1 MMPAPPYSD
10 SSLGRL
16 AFSQACRDLSDLAR
30 AHVATYADAHL
41 RPGELLEEA
50 GRLVAGAEQA
60 LRMAVVAER
69 LRGASWA
76 QIGETLGVTRQSAH
90 ERYAP
95 FEREMRR
102 ALLFPDRAGEHG
114 GPGWWAVPD
123 GLEDPERTARDLNEW
138 ERRHRERTDPDRGET
153 AVSGGLQARRTLD
166 ETGAVI
172 ELAKLLLDDGLPAG
186 VSRERAERELYERKV
201 AVFERMLADG
211 TGDAEV
217 ATQLAEARARLAELT
232 SQATP

>member
-1 MMPAPPYSD
+1 MAAPPYSD
-10 SSLGRL
+10 GSLGRL
-16 AFSQACRDLSDLAR
+16 AFSSACRDLSDLAR
-30 AHVATYADAHL
+30 AHVPTYADGHL
-41 RPGELLEEA
+41 RAGELLEEA
-50 GRLVAGAEQA
+50 TRLVAGAEA
-60 LRMAVVAER
+60 TLRMGVVAER
-69 LRGASWA
+69 LRGTSWA
-76 QIGETLGVTRQSAH
+76 QIGDALGVTRQSAH

-123 GLEDPERTARDLNEW
+123 GLEDPERTARDLDEW

-172 ELAKLLLDDGLPAG
+172 ELAKLLLDGPLPDGVP
-186 VSRERAERELYERKV
+186 RERAERELYERKV

-211 TGDAEV
+211 TADPGV
-217 ATQLAEARARLAELT
+217 ARQLAEARARLAELT
-232 SQATP
+232 SEMTR

>member
-1 MMPAPPYSD
+1 MPIPPYSD
-10 SSLGRL
+10 RSLGRL

-30 AHVATYADAHL
+30 AHVATDADGYL
-41 RPGELLEEA
+41 RPGELLEDA

-90 ERYAP
+90 ERYAA
-95 FEREMRR
+95 REHELRQ
-102 ALLFPDRAGEHG
+102 ALLFPDRAGAAG
-114 GPGWWAVPD
+114 APGWWAVPV
-123 GLEDPERTARDLNEW
+123 GLEDPEPTALELDEW
-138 ERRHRERTDPDRGET
+138 EMRHRERTDPERGEA
-153 AVSGGLQARRTLD
+153 AVSAGLQPRRTLD

-172 ELAKLLLDDGLPAG
+172 ELAKLLLDDQLPAG

-201 AVFERMLADG
+201 AVFERMLTEGTAD
-211 TGDAEV
+211 AAV
-217 ATQLAEARARLAELT
+217 ATQLAEARARLAELSPQPT
-232 SQATP
+232 S

>member
-30 AHVATYADAHL
+30 AHVATYADGHL

-50 GRLVAGAEQA
+50 ARLVAGAEQA

-69 LRGASWA
+69 LRGTSWA
-76 QIGETLGVTRQSAH
+76 QIGDTLGVTRQSAH
-90 ERYAP
+90 ERYAA
-95 FEREMRR
+95 FEHEMRR
-102 ALLFPDRAGEHG
+102 ALLFPDRAGG
-114 GPGWWAVPD
+114 AGALGWWAVPD
-123 GLEDPERTARDLNEW
+123 GLEDPERTARQLDEW
-138 ERRHRERTDPDRGET
+138 DVRHRERTDPERGEA
-153 AVSGGLQARRTLD
+153 AVSAGLQPRRTLD

-172 ELAKLLLDDGLPAG
+172 ELGKLLLDDRLPAG
-186 VSRERAERELYERKV
+186 VSRGRAERELYERKV
-201 AVFERMLADG
+201 AVFEHMLAEG
-211 TGDAEV
+211 TADATV

-232 SQATP
+232 SQATS